1 MSVTVIYCTM
11 GYGPR
16 IMEIDGT
23 TQALR
28 DLVGG
33 FYETDVVLPGIAAV
47 VNENYDALNLPA
59 NRWIHR
65 GAYNGAVVFVGSPR
79 RGVPYRS
86 LATDDL
92 YALCE
97 AGYLDINEFGE
108 EDEHGD
114 RGV

>member
-1 MSVTVIYCTM
+1 MGTTVIYCSM

-23 TQALR
+23 DQALR

-33 FYETDVVLPGIAAV
+33 FYETDVILPGIAAV

-65 GAYNGAVVFVGSPR
+65 GAYNGAVAFVGSPR
-79 RGVPYRS
+79 RGGSHIAACQLTTFMRC
-86 LATDDL
+86 AKRDT
-92 YALCE
+92 
-97 AGYLDINEFGE
+97 
-108 EDEHGD
+108 
-114 RGV
+114 